1 MGKLTPEQ
9 MMAYQ
14 QAAQK
19 ANEKLASTSRQQP
32 VKIQDG
38 AQLYRILP
46 HWETKSP
53 ATPDAYRRYAQH
65 WVKGTVKNG
74 SGSNIAAVTL
84 CARNTYGQPCPVCD
98 AYWAAKSTPNLAKD
112 VEELISGA
120 SAGTRY
126 LVNALHRNSAEP
138 NKVIVLE
145 LPYKIGTAIF
155 GDPKTGSAGKFGE
168 CVQLIGAY
176 PMDIEDGID
185 LVIRK
190 TGSGFQTTYSV
201 EYPSPMKSSPVD
213 PIVLDNLVNLDEYV
227 KAWQHTQE
235 DEAKAIATINSLA
248 SGSSPNQA
256 LLMGGQF
263 VQAQPAAQVYVPA
276 QVQPQQVQPQ
286 AAQPQPQPVTY
297 GQPFD
302 PKEDVFT
309 ATPTP
314 VLADGDDDDIQDLLN
329 GLG

>member
-1 MGKLTPEQ
+1 
-9 MMAYQ
+9 
-14 QAAQK
+14 
-19 ANEKLASTSRQQP
+19 
-32 VKIQDG
+32 
-38 AQLYRILP
+38 
-46 HWETKSP
+46 
-53 ATPDAYRRYAQH
+53 
-65 WVKGTVKNG
+65 
-74 SGSNIAAVTL
+74 
-84 CARNTYGQPCPVCD
+84 
-98 AYWAAKSTPNLAKD
+98 
-112 VEELISGA
+112 
-120 SAGTRY
+120 
-126 LVNALHRNSAEP
+126 
-138 NKVIVLE
+138 
-145 LPYKIGTAIF
+145 
-155 GDPKTGSAGKFGE
+155 
-168 CVQLIGAY
+168 VQLIGAY

-213 PIVLDNLVNLDEYV
+213 PSVLDNLVNLDDYV

-235 DEAKAIATINSLA
+235 DEAKAIATINGLA

-276 QVQPQQVQPQ
+276 QPQAVQPQAVQPQ
-286 AAQPQPQPVTY
+286 AAQPQAQPAVY

>member
-1 MGKLTPEQ
+1 
-9 MMAYQ
+9 
-14 QAAQK
+14 
-19 ANEKLASTSRQQP
+19 
-32 VKIQDG
+32 
-38 AQLYRILP
+38 
-46 HWETKSP
+46 
-53 ATPDAYRRYAQH
+53 
-65 WVKGTVKNG
+65 
-74 SGSNIAAVTL
+74 
-84 CARNTYGQPCPVCD
+84 
-98 AYWAAKSTPNLAKD
+98 
-112 VEELISGA
+112 
-120 SAGTRY
+120 
-126 LVNALHRNSAEP
+126 
-138 NKVIVLE
+138 
-145 LPYKIGTAIF
+145 
-155 GDPKTGSAGKFGE
+155 
-168 CVQLIGAY
+168 
-176 PMDIEDGID
+176 
-185 LVIRK
+185 
-190 TGSGFQTTYSV
+190 
-201 EYPSPMKSSPVD
+201 MKSSPVD

-235 DEAKAIATINSLA
+235 DEAKAIATINSLV